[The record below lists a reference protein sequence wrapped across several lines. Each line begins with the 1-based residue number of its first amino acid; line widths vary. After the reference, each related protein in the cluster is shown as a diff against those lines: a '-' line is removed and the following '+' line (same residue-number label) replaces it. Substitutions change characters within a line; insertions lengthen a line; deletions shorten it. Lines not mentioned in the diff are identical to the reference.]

1 MPADVLTFGETMAS
15 IRATA
20 PVDLGGTVSLS
31 IAGAE
36 SNVAIGLARL
46 GHRSNWA
53 GIVGDDRFGQLIT
66 RTLRAEGV
74 DVSNVGTSAAQTGII
89 VFEERLAGVT
99 AVDYYRTASAGST
112 LSDEHVS
119 AAMASGPPILHV
131 TGITAA
137 LGPGP
142 LSAIQRA
149 MHLARASGA
158 LVCLDINY
166 RARLWTRDAARS
178 ALAPLA
184 AMAHIVI
191 ASDDELD
198 LAVDSGDPATTL
210 LALGVRDVVIKRG
223 ADGATVVTAE
233 ASSALPA
240 RAVTAV
246 DTIGAGDAFV
256 AGYLSGE
263 LDELDAAGRLDRA
276 IAVGAFAVATHGDWE
291 GLPRRSELALL
302 ASEPGSAVR

>member
-1 MPADVLTFGETMAS
+1 VRADVITFGETMAS
-15 IRATA
+15 IRAAA

-46 GHRSNWA
+46 GHRSSWA
-53 GIVGDDRFGQLIT
+53 GIVGDDRFGQLVT

-74 DVSNVGTSAAQTGII
+74 DVSNVGRSAAQTGII

-99 AVDYYRTASAGST
+99 AVDYYRAGSAGST
-112 LSDEHVS
+112 LSADHVDD
-119 AAMASGPPILHV
+119 AMASRPRILHV

-142 LSAIQRA
+142 MGAIERA
-149 MHLARASGA
+149 VHLARDGGT

-198 LAVDSGDPATTL
+198 LAVHSGDPAPTL
-210 LALGVRDVVIKRG
+210 LASGVRDVVIKRG
-223 ADGATVVTAE
+223 ADGASVVTALE
-233 ASSALPA
+233 SLSLPA

-263 LDELDAAGRLDRA
+263 IDNLDTAGRLDRA
-276 IAVGAFAVATHGDWE
+276 VAVGAFAVATHGDWE
-291 GLPRRSELALL
+291 GVPRRSELALL
-302 ASEPGSAVR
+302 SNEPGSAVR